1 MRTHAADM
9 CLLMWLPVSA
19 TLPNVVLSLFF
30 IFLLFF
36 LQSRF
41 FLKDNVVKKLGS
53 AICLK
58 KDCTYF
64 ATTYCPEAA
73 DRARLV
79 HIKYVLNHRAAFC
92 LELGV

>member
-1 MRTHAADM
+1 M

-19 TLPNVVLSLFF
+19 TPPNVVLSLF
-30 IFLLFF
+30 IFF
-36 LQSRF
+36 LCFFCNRF